1 MDMLKVN
8 QTGLENLEKEEL
20 EKILAN
26 VELLLY
32 DKSTLSFLSQKQGEG
47 KTSVILAL
55 SEYLSVQKKKVL
67 YVCVSKN
74 SKNDWMSF
82 PKQDEILPSTIKNM
96 DGLLWNGKEKAYET
110 IKEELEKLKKSYDY
124 ILLELEAADTSS
136 IWMKYAQLSDLVV
149 VVMQSNL
156 NKVSAV
162 NDTIKQLRKLK
173 CDNVY
178 AILNRT
184 SKSRKIFPRKNR

>member
-1 MDMLKVN
+1 M
-8 QTGLENLEKEEL
+8 
-20 EKILAN
+20 
-26 VELLLY
+26 LY

>member
-55 SEYLSVQKKKVL
+55 SEYLSVQKKKIL

-82 PKQDEILPSTIKNM
+82 PKQDEI
-96 DGLLWNGKEKAYET
+96 LLWNGKEKAYET

>member
-8 QTGLENLEKEEL
+8 QTRLEKLEKEKL

-26 VELLLY
+26 IELLLY

-55 SEYLSVQKKKVL
+55 SEYLTVQKKKVL
-67 YVCVSKN
+67 YIWVSRN

-96 DGLLWNGKEKAYET
+96 DVLLWKGKEKAYET

-136 IWMKYAQLSDLVV
+136 TWMKYAQLSDLAVV
-149 VVMQSNL
+149 VIQSNL
-156 NKVSAV
+156 NKVLTL

>member
-8 QTGLENLEKEEL
+8 QTGLENLEKEKL

-26 VELLLY
+26 VELLSY
-32 DKSTLSFLSQKQGEG
+32 DKCVISFLSQKQGEG

-55 SEYLSVQKKKVL
+55 SDYLSVQKKKVL
-67 YVCVSKN
+67 YIWVSRN

-96 DGLLWNGKEKAYET
+96 DVLLWNGKEKAYET

-136 IWMKYAQLSDLVV
+136 TWMKYAQLSDLAVV
-149 VVMQSNL
+149 VIQSNL
-156 NKVSAV
+156 NKVSAL

>member
-55 SEYLSVQKKKVL
+55 SEYLSVQKKKIL

>member
-8 QTGLENLEKEEL
+8 QTRLEKLEKEKL

-26 VELLLY
+26 IELLLY

-47 KTSVILAL
+47 KTYVILAL
-55 SEYLSVQKKKVL
+55 SEYLTVQKKKVL
-67 YVCVSKN
+67 YIWVSRN

-96 DGLLWNGKEKAYET
+96 DVLLWKGKEKAYET

-136 IWMKYAQLSDLVV
+136 TWMKYAQLSDLAVV
-149 VVMQSNL
+149 VIQSNL
-156 NKVSAV
+156 NKVLTL

>member
-67 YVCVSKN
+67 YICVSKN

-124 ILLELEAADTSS
+124 ILLELEEADTSS
-136 IWMKYAQLSDLVV
+136 TWMKYAQLSDLVV